1 VKKRLVSGIV
11 VAFVVFLGVV
21 VAGPF
26 YVIDEGEQAVVV
38 QLGPVVDA
46 TRVPSGRTP
55 FARDAGL
62 YMKVPFIDQVV
73 RYPKRIMTWDGEAR
87 HMPTR
92 EMQFIFVDV
101 TARWRISDPRMFYV
115 ALNTID
121 AGHFK
126 LSEIID
132 SAVRTVVAENFL
144 REMVRNSNHIIER
157 GAPIAEEI
165 TDMVDEAA
173 IITEEVQLQQEEQ
186 LPILR
191 GRRQLAEEV
200 LARARP
206 IAVNQYG
213 IEIIDVVT
221 RQVRYTDELTQSVYA
236 RMIRERGQL
245 AQRYRS
251 EGEGRM
257 AYWLGRT
264 EQESS
269 LILSQAYWEAEK
281 IRGEADAYAARIFAE
296 AYNRNQSFF
305 DFWRAI
311 ESYRNTLPSFNS
323 MLSTDMDYFK
333 FLFSP
338 N

>member
-1 VKKRLVSGIV
+1 MKTKKVVSGIV
-11 VAFVVFLGVV
+11 IAFAVFIGVV

-26 YVIDEGEQAVVV
+26 FIVDEGEQAVVV
-38 QLGPVVDA
+38 QFGRVVN
-46 TRVPSGRTP
+46 VV
-55 FARDAGL
+55 RDAGL
-62 YMKVPFIDQVV
+62 HIKVPFIDQVV
-73 RYPKRIMTWDGEAR
+73 RYPRRIMTWDGEAR
-87 HMPTR
+87 HMPTL

-101 TARWRISDPRMFYV
+101 TARWRIADPQMFYV

-121 AGHFK
+121 AGHLK

-132 SAVRTVVAENFL
+132 SAVRTVVAENYL

-157 GAPIAEEI
+157 TAAVAAPIG
-165 TDMVDEAA
+165 EAA
-173 IITEEVQLQQEEQ
+173 IIDEELQLQQEEQ

-206 IAVNQYG
+206 IAINEYG

-245 AQRYRS
+245 AQRYRAV
-251 EGEGRM
+251 GEGRM

-264 EQESS
+264 EHESRQ
-269 LILSQAYWEAEK
+269 ILSQAYWESET
-281 IRGEADAYAARIFAE
+281 IRGESDAYAARVFAE
-296 AYNRNQSFF
+296 AYMRNQGFF

-311 ESYRNTLPSFNS
+311 ESYRNTMPRFNA
-323 MLSTDMDYFK
+323 MLSTEMEYFR